1 MNPTHSNVLSING
14 PSLSYTL
21 LSALLTYLYYPVNAK
36 PKLILY
42 HPYITYAT
50 YIAYIPI
57 HVAPEPVDLIHHL
70 RFLEAEQVLLAS
82 NYQYGLNQV
91 SRYKAR
97 V

>member
-1 MNPTHSNVLSING
+1 MNS

-21 LSALLTYLYYPVNAK
+21 LSARLTCLYYPVNAK

-50 YIAYIPI
+50 YTAYNSI
-57 HVAPEPVDLIHHL
+57 HVAPEPVDLIHFL
-70 RFLEAEQVLLAS
+70 RSLEAEQVLPAS